1 MFNLYTLD
9 NGLRVVTEYI
19 EHVNSI
25 SVGVMV
31 QNGSRNEDKEVNGIS
46 HFIEHMFF
54 KGTDKRSAKEIVQQ
68 IENVGGQINAYTSK
82 ETTCYY
88 IKALNTQVKL
98 CLDVLSDMLLHSKF
112 DSEEIEKEKGVVIEE
127 INMSEDSPE
136 DVLDDIHSKAIFGEN
151 TLADPILGTID
162 RIKSFNREKIRNY
175 IKTHY
180 TPYNSVI
187 SVCGKFNDKEL
198 KDLIENYFGK
208 WSKNDI
214 YNPKYHSPKLHH
226 QSKYVDKQIEQLH
239 INLGLKGLPYADDKA
254 YSLVLLNNV
263 LGGGASSILF
273 QKVREE
279 LGLCYNIYSYGQ
291 PFLGVGTVNIY
302 TGLSK
307 QYADKALSVIN
318 RELKSFAENGISN
331 EVLDINKEKIKASYI
346 LGLESTSS
354 RMFANAKSMLL
365 QNKVKTQEDVINR
378 INKISQDDIN
388 YVLEKCFKPGIIST
402 AYVGQGIEADKLNS
416 IFEPAKVAYDNDQF
430 SSINRI

>member
-54 KGTDKRSAKEIVQQ
+54 KGTDKRTAKEIVQQ

-88 IKALNTQVKL
+88 IKALNTQVEL

-136 DVLDDIHSKAIFGEN
+136 DVLDDIHSKAIFGNN

-162 RIKSFNREKIRNY
+162 RIKSFNRDKIKKY

-198 KDLIENYFGK
+198 KALIENYFSE
-208 WSKNDI
+208 WSKDNRYD
-214 YNPKYHSPKLHH
+214 PKYDCPKLHH
-226 QSKYVDKQIEQLH
+226 ESRYADKQIEQLH

-291 PFLGVGTVNIY
+291 PFLGVGTINIY

-318 RELKSFAENGISN
+318 RELKVFAKNGINDEKLS
-331 EVLDINKEKIKASYI
+331 INKEKIKASYI

-365 QNKVKTQEDVINR
+365 QNRVKTQEDVINR

-388 YVLEKCFKPGIIST
+388 YVLEKCFKPGIVST
-402 AYVGQGIEADKLNS
+402 AYVGQDVEIDKLNS
-416 IFEPAKVAYDNDQF
+416 ILEPTNIAYDNDQF
-430 SSINRI
+430 SSINRV